1 MSWEPVMM
9 DVPDIRQLAK
19 EWAAAEVA
27 AMLGG
32 VLGNGNTLLA
42 EMGDDW
48 LEENLVGLLP
58 ESSFQQ
64 FESLVEDE
72 MLRMFRDL
80 TNKSG
85 NFKGIGQ

>member
-1 MSWEPVMM
+1 MSWDPVMGT
-9 DVPDIRQLAK
+9 VPDIRQLAK

-32 VLGNGNTLLA
+32 VLDNGNTLLA

-58 ESSFQQ
+58 ESGFQQ

-72 MLRMFRDL
+72 MLRMFREL

>member
-1 MSWEPVMM
+1 MSWDPVMGTI
-9 DVPDIRQLAK
+9 PDIRQLAK

-32 VLGNGNTLLA
+32 VLDNGNTLLA

-58 ESSFQQ
+58 ESGFQQ

-72 MLRMFRDL
+72 MLRMFREL